1 VGALHILTDHYEWH
15 QEDLDDI
22 GNEQPEHERH
32 RGIDL
37 QSRWRKPIPAAPN
50 CSTSKDYDEE
60 PSAAGQ
66 NCINSV

>member
-15 QEDLDDI
+15 QQDLDDI

-32 RGIDL
+32 RGIEL
-37 QSRWRKPIPAAPN
+37 QSRWRKPLRPRQIAVQAKIMMKN
-50 CSTSKDYDEE
+50 
-60 PSAAGQ
+60 PSAVGQ